1 MLVNSD
7 YELWVNRGLLVV
19 YLRDNTMVNKIFTHD
34 SDLAYYIK
42 RLISYR
48 ILACFRINTNIN
60 DKMDFP
66 KCGI

>member
-1 MLVNSD
+1 MGKQ
-7 YELWVNRGLLVV
+7 RIVV
-19 YLRDNTMVNKIFTHD
+19 YLRDNTLVNKIFTRCTHD

-48 ILACFRINTNIN
+48 ILAGLRIYTNIN

-66 KCGI
+66 